1 MNLTRGE
8 LYFINETDFKT
19 GERSEYY
26 KIGIVR
32 DITKR
37 DSKNRLLEHQT
48 GNPRKLELVK
58 TLIISAVEKVETN
71 LHYFFASNRVAGE
84 WMCFTD
90 AELQKAYA
98 KAEEL
103 SDEIKLLEPDFK
115 RAEEL
120 KDIAS
125 NGQVFPANDQTSA
138 LYATIMNFKEVIRRC
153 GALIT
158 LYNNYLYKE
167 FKKGN
172 EISAQGTVQNR
183 AGAKRFDKKLF
194 AEKYPDLY
202 EKYTKISS
210 CITGVGFRSA
220 PNKYWDFDLSTLNPA
235 QHALLAKFQNDLK
248 SGDDTLDLSFSLHS
262 QYLQVLQVKAFAD
275 WESEIASTK
284 LKVLT
289 GEAEGIAG
297 ICTWK
302 REVEE
307 KKILDKDKLEFE
319 NPDAYNACVVQ
330 GRTKEVIVPEP
341 RGIAKKS

>member
-1 MNLTRGE
+1 MNLIPGE

-58 TLIISAVEKVETN
+58 TLIIWAVEKVETN

-84 WMCFTD
+84 WMCFTA
-90 AELQKAYA
+90 AELQKAYK

-103 SDEIKLLEPDFK
+103 SEEIKLLEPDFR
-115 RAEEL
+115 RAEKL

-125 NGQVFPANDQTSA
+125 NGQVFPATDEVRV
-138 LYATIMNFKEVIRRC
+138 LYAAIMNFKRVIKTC
-153 GALIT
+153 EALIT
-158 LYNNYLYKE
+158 SYKTYLIGE
-167 FKKGN
+167 FRRGVD
-172 EISAQGTVQNR
+172 IVAQGAVQNR
-183 AGAKRFDKKLF
+183 VGAKRFDETLF
-194 AEKYPDLY
+194 AEKYSDLY
-202 EKYTKISS
+202 IKYTNISS
-210 CITGVGFRSA
+210 HITGGFRPA
-220 PNKYWDFDLSTLNPA
+220 LANDWKFDLSTLNPA
-235 QHALLAKFQNDLK
+235 QQELLDKFENDLK
-248 SGDDTLDLSFSLHS
+248 SSDDKLDLSFSLHS

-297 ICTWK
+297 ICNWK
-302 REVEE
+302 REVKEI
-307 KKILDKDKLEFE
+307 KILDKDKLKFE

-330 GRTKEVIVPEP
+330 GRTIEVIVPEP
-341 RGIAKKS
+341 RTIAKTS

>member
-1 MNLTRGE
+1 MRLAHKGQ
-8 LYFINETDFKT
+8 FK
-19 GERSEYY
+19 
-26 KIGIVR
+26 
-32 DITKR
+32 
-37 DSKNRLLEHQT
+37 
-48 GNPRKLELVK
+48 
-58 TLIISAVEKVETN
+58 
-71 LHYFFASNRVAGE
+71 
-84 WMCFTD
+84 
-90 AELQKAYA
+90 
-98 KAEEL
+98 
-103 SDEIKLLEPDFK
+103 
-115 RAEEL
+115 
-120 KDIAS
+120 
-125 NGQVFPANDQTSA
+125 
-138 LYATIMNFKEVIRRC
+138 
-153 GALIT
+153 
-158 LYNNYLYKE
+158 
-167 FKKGN
+167 
-172 EISAQGTVQNR
+172 NR

-275 WESEIASTK
+275 WESEIANTK

-302 REVEE
+302 REVEG
-307 KKILDKDKLEFE
+307 KILDKDKLEFE

>member
-1 MNLTRGE
+1 MNLTQGE

-19 GERSEYY
+19 GEQSEYY

-32 DITKR
+32 DVTKR

-84 WMCFTD
+84 WMCFTE
-90 AELQKAYA
+90 AELQKAYE

-103 SDEIKLLEPDFK
+103 SKEMQLLEPDFR

-125 NGQVFPANDQTSA
+125 NGQVFSANDQTSA
-138 LYATIMNFKEVIRRC
+138 LYATIMNFKEVIKRC
-153 GALIT
+153 EALIT
-158 LYNNYLYKE
+158 LYKNYLYKE
-167 FKKGN
+167 FKKGI
-172 EISAQGTVQNR
+172 EISAQGTVQNK
-183 AGAKRFDKKLF
+183 AGAKIFDEILF

-210 CITGVGFRSA
+210 RITGGGFRPA
-220 PNKYWDFDLSTLNPA
+220 PNRGWDFDLSTLNPA
-235 QHALLAKFQNDLK
+235 QHNLLAKFQNDLK
-248 SGDDTLDLSFSLHS
+248 STDDTLDLSFSLHS
-262 QYLQVLQVKAFAD
+262 QHLQVLQVKAFAD
-275 WESEIASTK
+275 WKSEIASTK

-289 GEAEGIAG
+289 GEAERIEG
-297 ICTWK
+297 ICSWK
-302 REVEE
+302 REVKEI
-307 KKILDKDKLEFE
+307 KILDKDKLKSEHL
-319 NPDAYNACVVQ
+319 DAYSACVVQ
-330 GRTKEVIVPEP
+330 GETTEVLLISP
-341 RGIAKKS
+341 RIAETG

>member
-1 MNLTRGE
+1 MNLIPGE

-71 LHYFFASNRVAGE
+71 LHNFFASNRVAGE

-125 NGQVFPANDQTSA
+125 NGQVFPATDEIRTQ
-138 LYATIMNFKEVIRRC
+138 YAVIMNFKIVIKTC
-153 GALIT
+153 EALIT
-158 LYNNYLYKE
+158 SYKTYLIGE
-167 FKKGN
+167 FKKGVD
-172 EISAQGTVQNR
+172 IGAQGAVQNR
-183 AGAKRFDKKLF
+183 AGAKKFNEPLF
-194 AEKYPDLY
+194 AEKYSDLY
-202 EKYTKISS
+202 IKYTNISS
-210 CITGVGFRSA
+210 DITGVFRPA
-220 PNKYWDFDLSTLNPA
+220 LDNDWEFDLSTLNPA
-235 QHALLAKFQNDLK
+235 QQELLDKFKNDLT
-248 SGDDTLDLSFSLHS
+248 SDDKLDLSFSLHS

-275 WESEIASTK
+275 WESEIARTK

-302 REVEE
+302 REVKEI
-307 KKILDKDKLEFE
+307 KILDKDKLEFE

-330 GRTKEVIVPEP
+330 GRTIEVIVPE